1 MLEAPKPPQTRRGK
15 LPVHY
20 RLYHSIDRV
29 GTERASHR
37 HHGEAPAQ
45 GQPVDRPL
53 TGQRRLYTVDLSGTC
68 PRCTCP
74 DHTIRQTTC
83 KHIWATEYTI
93 KRETAPDGAT
103 TVTKTVRVTYKSASL
118 LKAVETSFVVDP
130 SAFTTSKFERW
141 YDAEYG
147 KMMGEYN
154 RLFVHSRGTPGGVP
168 AATLDR
174 GG

>member
-1 MLEAPKPPQTRRGK
+1 MKSRWGGPPGGK
-15 LPVHY
+15 NNLWIVP
-20 RLYHSIDRV
+20 S
-29 GTERASHR
+29 
-37 HHGEAPAQ
+37 Q
-45 GQPVDRPL
+45 GGDDS
-53 TGQRRLYTVDLSGTC
+53 YTVDLSGTC

-83 KHIWATEYTI
+83 KHTWAAEYTI
-93 KRETAPDGAT
+93 KRETAPDGTT
-103 TVTKTVRVTYKSASL
+103 TVTKNVRVTYKSTSP
-118 LKAVETSFVVDP
+118 LKAVEISFAVDS

-154 RLFVHSRGTPGGVP
+154 RLFVHSRGTPGGAP